1 MDCKKFSELLS
12 EFADGELSSAEAAKM
27 KQHMEKCADCKL
39 RYEVIKKMSAEISD
53 ICNVPADFEIELPK
67 STRLKTLYGK
77 YRHSAALIAAA
88 AAIVI
93 FARGIYG
100 GGIKIKDSVPAPSPS
115 PAPVIDATLGTL
127 PSEDA
132 ASSAPQTAAEV
143 PKSEKSVPQKSAE
156 PKKSVSKKDTAE
168 KKDNINTDNTPQLSG
183 NDEDL
188 PTAPVPEFYSP
199 AVIPEQSADKEN
211 TETAIT
217 DSYSVN
223 SVEPTDNTSEAMR
236 ASGESCSALLSKSSA
251 PMDIFAAVS
260 DYSMPSQSLFK
271 SDEDYNLLCT
281 RLQKLQSLALSE
293 NVSEE
298 ELESDFSNLLNDINN
313 ALIDE

>member
-53 ICNVPADFEIELPK
+53 ICNVPADFEIKLPK

-132 ASSAPQTAAEV
+132 ASSAPQTAAAV

-156 PKKSVSKKDTAE
+156 PKKSVFKKDTAE

-223 SVEPTDNTSEAMR
+223 SVEPTDNTSETMR
-236 ASGESCSALLSKSSA
+236 ASGASCSAQLSISSA

-281 RLQKLQSLALSE
+281 RLQKLQNLAVSE

>member
-211 TETAIT
+211 TETATT

-223 SVEPTDNTSEAMR
+223 SVEPIDNTSEAMR
-236 ASGESCSALLSKSSA
+236 ASGASCSALLSKSSA

-281 RLQKLQSLALSE
+281 RLQKLQSLAVSE